1 MAETAETRLARAREA
16 LAGVQRRVGTTR
28 ETWDAP
34 TLPLAPVLDQVLPQ
48 GLRRGQVI
56 AVAGSTSLMLALA
69 AAASEAGSWTAAVG
83 LPSLGV
89 VAAARRG
96 LELARLALVPY
107 PGAQAAAAAGAC
119 VDGMD
124 VVLLGPRLA
133 LSEADRR
140 RLASR
145 ARERGAVIVADGA
158 WTGAHVTLTAVG
170 SRWHGLGAGDGRLR
184 GRDLTVRVEERRG
197 GTARLVTVPLDGVGT
212 PVRRGT
218 GVPAVPGHVRAL
230 GGAA

>member
-1 MAETAETRLARAREA
+1 METAEARLARAREA

-28 ETWDAP
+28 DRWEAP

-48 GLRRGQVI
+48 GLRRGQV
-56 AVAGSTSLMLALA
+56 VSVVGSTSLMLALA
-69 AAASEAGSWTAAVG
+69 AAASESGSWTAAVG
-83 LPSLGV
+83 MPSLGV

-96 LELARLALVPY
+96 LDLARVALMPH
-107 PGAQAAAAAGAC
+107 PGAQAAAVAGAC

-133 LSEADRR
+133 LSDADRR

-145 ARERGAVIVADGA
+145 ARERGSVIVAEGP
-158 WTGAHVTLTAVG
+158 WSGAHASLTAVG

-184 GRDLTVRVEERRG
+184 GRELVVRVEERRG
-197 GTARLVTVPLDGVGT
+197 GLARMVTLPIEVDSSLRRGAPALA
-212 PVRRGT
+212 PVRS
-218 GVPAVPGHVRAL
+218 L